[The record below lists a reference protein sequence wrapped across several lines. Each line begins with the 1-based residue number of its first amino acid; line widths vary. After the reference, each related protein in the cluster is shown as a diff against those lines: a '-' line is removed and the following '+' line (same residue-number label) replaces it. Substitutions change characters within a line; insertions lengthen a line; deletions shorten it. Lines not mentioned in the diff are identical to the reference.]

1 MINVVGIPIVP
12 PPTPI
17 QHRQK
22 KKKKRKG
29 DVRGRE
35 DRSSA
40 RRAGGPRAKLCPTVV
55 PKQFGKFRKNPV
67 KWCTS
72 DAHRD
77 VVADVIES
85 EYEAF
90 VARSKAGADAE
101 SAQLVLLAQ
110 VDPERLTWRV
120 TEARW
125 CASLEKELLCLRTF
139 SSTRAARR
147 TTATTCAGTPAISS
161 RPTAA
166 RATPLLQQC
175 YSNAYALKVLLSNVG
190 TLRALAGAS
199 SEDTIPLPV
208 PEDASADALVR
219 VLKGLFAAGR
229 GERGTGTPSK
239 RSGRRGGGEERL
251 WEKKAGKKKRRTKS
265 SKRPKQS
272 GPRAEENAG

>member
-1 MINVVGIPIVP
+1 MSEVA
-12 PPTPI
+12 
-17 QHRQK
+17 K
-22 KKKKRKG
+22 KI
-29 DVRGRE
+29 
-35 DRSSA
+35 A
-40 RRAGGPRAKLCPTVV
+40 RLHGALAALAPKLCPTVV

-77 VVADVIES
+77 VVAGVIES

-90 VARSKAGADAE
+90 VARSKAGGDAE
-101 SAQLVLLAQ
+101 SAQLVLLAR

-125 CASLEKELLCLRTF
+125 CASVEENLLSLEDFLKYACCSEDNGDDVRRHARHFLEANGHAPGDTF
-139 SSTRAARR
+139 V
-147 TTATTCAGTPAISS
+147 
-161 RPTAA
+161 
-166 RATPLLQQC
+166 LQQC
-175 YSNAYALKVLLSNVG
+175 YSSAYALKVLLGNVG

-199 SEDTIPLPV
+199 SEDAIPLPV

-239 RSGRRGGGEERL
+239 RKAAGGAEERSDCG
-251 WEKKAGKKKRRTKS
+251 EKKKAGNKKRRTKS
-265 SKRPKQS
+265 SKRPQRKL
-272 GPRAEENAG
+272 RAASYEENAG